1 MALVSPITKRLRCP
15 GCGGVLQA
23 ESGSLCCQDPACAD
37 RFPLEGGV
45 PVLVD
50 STAGIYSR
58 ADFAIAARAA
68 ARGDASGPSRTERV
82 SAFIPGPFSPGR
94 SEAQLQ
100 RFAMRAAA
108 ASGRP
113 QILLVCGADA
123 TRQRRILE
131 SIGAKVSCIGTTPGI
146 PGVDMV
152 CDPVRLPLPDN
163 LFDGIV
169 VHRALHRSLE
179 PQRVA
184 AELLRVLRQAGLVH
198 VEEPFV
204 QATLEGPA
212 DIFRF
217 THLGLR
223 ALFRDCEELD
233 SGIVDGPGAAAASA
247 WRQLTWSL
255 PRSGRLGFVF
265 SALGSLHS
273 FFWKYLDPWL
283 ARRPRALDSAA
294 SLFFLGSKAS
304 HSVSPA
310 ELVAGYRGA
319 AARKGL
325 ARAQARPPNEVFT
338 EWAADGRDV
347 GMEIGHAAA
356 VDEMLAAALSLP
368 GMADGFTALDA
379 GCGNGW
385 LVRKLRAAPGCRT
398 ATGVDGS
405 AGMIARARSLDPFG
419 SYEIGDLMTW
429 RPAAAV
435 DLVVSMEVLYYL
447 EDPVAL
453 LRRIAREW
461 LKPGGYAVIGIDH
474 YQENEP
480 SLGWPEFV
488 GTRMATWPQ
497 AQWLTALESAG
508 FTQVRHWRAAPG
520 PGWAGT
526 LVMLV
531 RAPLTN

>member
-1 MALVSPITKRLRCP
+1 M
-15 GCGGVLQA
+15 
-23 ESGSLCCQDPACAD
+23 ESLAGTDRGADLAAPA
-37 RFPLEGGV
+37 
-45 PVLVD
+45 
-50 STAGIYSR
+50 TT
-58 ADFAIAARAA
+58 AARD
-68 ARGDASGPSRTERV
+68 RSPTLTRTARV
-82 SAFIPGPFSPGR
+82 SAFIPGPFRPAR
-94 SEAQLQ
+94 SQAQLQ

-113 QILLVCGADA
+113 RILLVCGTDA
-123 TRQRRILE
+123 TRQRRVLE
-131 SIGAKVSCIGTTPGI
+131 SVGARVSCIGTTPGI
-146 PGVDMV
+146 AGGDIV
-152 CDPVRLPLPDN
+152 CDPTRLPLPDG
-163 LFDGIV
+163 LFDGVV
-169 VHRALHRSLE
+169 VHRALHRCLE
-179 PQRVA
+179 PHRVV
-184 AELLRVLRQAGLVH
+184 AELLRVVRKAGLVH

-212 DIFRF
+212 DLFRF

-223 ALFRDCEELD
+223 ALFRECEELD

-255 PRSGRLGFVF
+255 PRSGRMGFVF
-265 SALGSLHS
+265 SAAGSLQS

-294 SLFFLGSKAS
+294 SLYFLGAKAS
-304 HSVSPA
+304 QPVSAA

-319 AARKGL
+319 AARRGVVH
-325 ARAQARPPNEVFT
+325 AQARPANEVFT

-356 VDEMLAAALSLP
+356 VQEMLAAALSMP
-368 GMADGFTALDA
+368 GMADGFTAVDA

-385 LVRKLRAAPGCRT
+385 VVRKLRASPACRT

-419 SYEIGDLMTW
+419 SYQIGDLMTW
-429 RPAAAV
+429 QPAAPV

-447 EDPVAL
+447 ADPVAL
-453 LRRIAREW
+453 LRRIATAW

-480 SLGWPEFV
+480 SLGWPEYV
-488 GTRMATWPQ
+488 GTQMATWPE
-497 AQWLTALESAG
+497 AQWLAAFTSAG
-508 FTQVRHWRAAPG
+508 FTHVRHWRAAPG

-531 RAPLTN
+531 RAPLHST